1 MKDPWK
7 KILLFMVV
15 IFSISILN
23 LIVSPPAE
31 RETIAPIAYSYF
43 KYELKQDQITEV
55 TIQKDSLTGF
65 FLAPLSLSADEIV
78 GGHVKGTHTYKQ
90 FQTNIPPFG
99 DPGLMAL
106 LEKHAVIINVKRPEE
121 TTIWT
126 NILINLLPWII
137 ILGVWGYI
145 FQRARQQGGMGGN
158 LLNRFGRSGAHI
170 YTHEASSK
178 TFRDVAGLAEAK
190 RELQEIIAYLRN
202 PGKFEQLG
210 GKMPR
215 GVLLVG
221 PPGTGKTLMAR
232 AVAGEAEVPFFS
244 ISASQF
250 IEMFV
255 GVGASRV
262 RDLFTNAKK
271 NAPSIVFIDEL
282 DAVGRSRGTGLGGGH
297 DEREQTLNQLL
308 SELDGFEPHDQVVV
322 MAATN
327 RPDVL
332 DAALLRPGRFD
343 RQVVVERPDWRDRVK
358 ILEVHTR
365 NMPLADDVNLEV
377 IAKGTPGMVGAD
389 LEGLINE
396 AALIAAREDSKQI
409 CSSHLEQAK
418 DRQLMGIERKLFMS
432 DQEKYITAIHEA
444 GHTLVA
450 VSLPNTDPIHK
461 VTIIPHGQAL
471 GMTQQLPEDDR
482 YHYQKNYLLERLAVT
497 LGGRAAE
504 KICFDEYSTGAQN
517 DLKVVMDLAEK
528 MVCQWGMSEEIGPL
542 SFSRGEEHPFLGL
555 KLAAEKTFSDKTAW
569 RIDQEIEKL
578 INVAQNRAEH
588 ILRENRKVLEALANS
603 LVEEETLDQERLKEF
618 FEQWTVKLPD
628 KNADI
633 KGEEAGTDTS
643 TNESCNKDNYKT
655 R

>member
-1 MKDPWK
+1 MMKDPWK

-15 IFSISILN
+15 IFSLSIFN
-23 LIVSPPAE
+23 LIVSPPTE

-43 KYELKQDQITEV
+43 KYELRQDQITEV
-55 TIQKDSLTGF
+55 TIQEGSLTGF
-65 FLAPLSLSADEIV
+65 FLEPLSLSAEEIV
-78 GGHVKGTHTYKQ
+78 GGQFKGTHTYKQ
-90 FQTNIPPFG
+90 FHTNIPPFG

-106 LEKHAVIINVKRPEE
+106 LEEHAVIINVKNPEE
-121 TTIWT
+121 TTILT

-158 LLNRFGRSGAHI
+158 LLNRFSKSGAHI

-190 RELQEIIAYLRN
+190 QELQEIIAYLRN
-202 PGKFEQLG
+202 PEKFEQLG

-215 GVLLVG
+215 GVLLIG

-232 AVAGEAEVPFFS
+232 AVAGEAGVPFFT

-365 NMPLADDVNLEV
+365 NMPLADDVNLEI

-389 LEGLINE
+389 LEGLTNE

-409 CSSHLEQAK
+409 CNSHLEQAK

-432 DQEKYITAIHEA
+432 DKEKYITAIHEA

-461 VTIIPHGQAL
+461 VTIIPHGQSL

-482 YHYQKNYLLERLAVT
+482 YHYQ
-497 LGGRAAE
+497 
-504 KICFDEYSTGAQN
+504 S
-517 DLKVVMDLAEK
+517 
-528 MVCQWGMSEEIGPL
+528 S
-542 SFSRGEEHPFLGL
+542 
-555 KLAAEKTFSDKTAW
+555 
-569 RIDQEIEKL
+569 
-578 INVAQNRAEH
+578 
-588 ILRENRKVLEALANS
+588 
-603 LVEEETLDQERLKEF
+603 
-618 FEQWTVKLPD
+618 
-628 KNADI
+628 
-633 KGEEAGTDTS
+633 
-643 TNESCNKDNYKT
+643 
-655 R
+655 